1 MNDNLV
7 LTDRPDRRTASWWS
21 KQITVGNLMA
31 VGAVLAGLII
41 AQTRAEMTD
50 AQIAQRVGTV
60 EARLDKGEFMRTE
73 LAVEKIDGLKIQIS
87 DVKDQIEKGFARI
100 ERAVR

>member
-1 MNDNLV
+1 MSEQVL
-7 LTDRPDRRTASWWS
+7 LTDRPDRRGDGWWR

-50 AQIAQRVGTV
+50 AQLAHRVGAV
-60 EARLDKGEFMRTE
+60 EARLEKGEFMRSDV
-73 LAVEKIDGLKIQIS
+73 AIEKIDGLKLQIA
-87 DVKDQIEKGFARI
+87 DVKDQIEKGIARI